1 MDSGVPTEEIE
12 GRPGSGS
19 TDWETVAPS
28 DPTAA
33 TERLPAVP
41 GVTADAAEAQQQRPG
56 MEAPHDGG
64 TTQVHSPLVTT
75 RRDQC
80 ASCGSPLAS
89 DQRYCVEC
97 GERRGRARVPQ
108 LDGIA
113 ERNHAASA
121 AGSSHRGSR
130 LSVNNTLLA
139 IIGTLLLA
147 MGVGVLIGR
156 TSNGSS
162 SKAPPVRV
170 VTVAGT
176 GAAATEGTAAAQGS
190 GSSSGSGGKAGGPGA
205 HAAAKT
211 PPKHTKVPLK
221 VVTVGSPGKGP
232 GYQHGHF
239 TGNFFGPESEE
250 KK

>member
-1 MDSGVPTEEIE
+1 M
-12 GRPGSGS
+12 
-19 TDWETVAPS
+19 
-28 DPTAA
+28 
-33 TERLPAVP
+33 
-41 GVTADAAEAQQQRPG
+41 AQ
-56 MEAPHDGG
+56 
-64 TTQVHSPLVTT
+64 
-75 RRDQC
+75 
-80 ASCGSPLAS
+80 

-97 GERRGRARVPQ
+97 GERRGRARVAQ
-108 LDGIA
+108 LEGIA
-113 ERNHAASA
+113 ERDRPAGA

-139 IIGTLLLA
+139 VIGTLLLA

-176 GAAATEGTAAAQGS
+176 GAAATEGTAAAQQGAGS
-190 GSSSGSGGKAGGPGA
+190 GSAAKAGGASA

>member
-1 MDSGVPTEEIE
+1 MDSGTQTEQIE
-12 GRPGSGS
+12 DRPGRGS
-19 TDWETVAPS
+19 TDLEPVASS
-28 DPTAA
+28 DAP
-33 TERLPAVP
+33 TERLPGA
-41 GVTADAAEAQQQRPG
+41 GLTGGAAPT
-56 MEAPHDGG
+56 PDDGAS
-64 TTQVHSPLVTT
+64 TQVHAPLVAT

-80 ASCGSPLAS
+80 AACGSALAP

-108 LDGIA
+108 LEGLG
-113 ERNHAASA
+113 ERGLPAS
-121 AGSSHRGSR
+121 GNGPQRKGGG

-139 IIGTLLLA
+139 VIGTLLLA
-147 MGVGVLIGR
+147 LGVGVLIGR

-170 VTVAGT
+170 VSVAGT
-176 GAAATEGTAAAQGS
+176 GVTSSGGTTATQQGSESTAAGAKTGK
-190 GSSSGSGGKAGGPGA
+190 SGG
-205 HAAAKT
+205 AAAKT
-211 PPKHTKVPLK
+211 AAKHSKVSLK
-221 VVTVGSPGKGP
+221 VVTVGSAGKGP